1 MRYLI
6 LNPSQKQ
13 AAEHLDGPLL
23 VSAGPGS
30 GKTRV
35 IVERIRFLVE
45 NGHAKKS
52 EILCL
57 TFSEKAA
64 QVMSDRLEEI
74 FGDVSEMHISTFH
87 SFCHDILG
95 DNVLET
101 GIGITDVIDRASLL
115 VWGLKN
121 IDDFKFEHIEIGNN
135 AAEVIESLIDG
146 ISTFKDELVDAEE
159 LRAYLDKKLSQEDI
173 HPEERDYLYKLDDM
187 YKVYVKHVEF
197 LRSAKLIDFDDMIVL
212 TNEKLQEK
220 PNMLKNYQNKFKYVL
235 VDEFQDNNFAQFQ
248 LVRQLTPEGNLT
260 VVGDS
265 DQSIYKFQGAYDR
278 IFQHFKEAY
287 PKATE
292 VILPENYRSPKNLVE
307 LAGKLLEPVIGREP
321 KKLFSNKDDQSKTIV
336 VRCNN
341 EMGEVEYV
349 VNQIKEILNAS
360 PEYSFK
366 DFAVLSRKRADGKKF
381 AQSLNAFNIPANY
394 VGDTKIFTSSTGK
407 NMLSYLKIMANPTT
421 SGRHI
426 YRVLRL
432 HGISEQ
438 NISKIMYESSR
449 KARKSDTDNDFVYDS
464 LNDEIAGIT
473 QKSEL
478 RELSELFSRITKLE
492 TMQSVSESILQVMMK
507 ETDLYK
513 NLTRDDTLESRNQQS
528 VLKEIFKIAQQFENL
543 NPDETINDFL
553 GYLESLDKFDI
564 ETEEGLESDNT
575 VQVSTIH
582 QSKGKE
588 FPFVFVVDVAQ
599 RKMPLKY
606 NPKTFY
612 VPDEL
617 SKGLMI
623 HDTGKESYI
632 KEERRLLYVAMTR
645 ASNQLFMIFPIKYTR
660 NKRPNK
666 PSQFLEELKYE
677 ENNLIELVEFNGK
690 TQESMLQEQE
700 RLGILKNEYAGQAIT
715 HLNQMQFQSAINR
728 IIDLAKIDYFEK
740 NKTLDGFSFESI
752 LQSED
757 NIELE
762 NQLFENKIPLI
773 NKEKLQL
780 SKSKFSVYQE
790 CPLEYKFSHI
800 LRVPTSKGTAQYMGN
815 AFHKVVEILAGIEKQ
830 GRTPTY
836 EEALN
841 TLEKTW
847 NSNSYLKKPKKKE
860 AEDRQ
865 LVENMLQTYIS
876 WLESNPNTVVDVEKE
891 FQLEFE
897 GVKVTGNID
906 RIEKTPEGKYHI
918 VDFKT
923 GKSIPSGIMKNIS
936 EDLQMNLYSLGV
948 EKLYNE
954 LPERTSLYY
963 IRNQKVIPYD
973 VEQSKVTQ
981 VKKQLEENTKSILNE
996 EFDATP
1002 GQPCRNCNYN
1012 DICDFKATTS

>member
-1 MRYLI
+1 MV
-6 LNPSQKQ
+6 LNDSQKQ
-13 AAEHLDGPLL
+13 AVEHLDSPLL

-35 IVERIRFLVE
+35 IVERIKFLVE
-45 NGHAKKS
+45 NNHAKKS

-64 QVMSDRLEEI
+64 QVMSGRLEEI
-74 FGDVSEMHISTFH
+74 FGDVSEMQISTFH

-101 GIGITDVIDRASLL
+101 GIGITDIIDRASLL

-121 IDDFKFEHIEIGNN
+121 IDSFGFEHIEIGSN

-146 ISTFKDELVDAEE
+146 ISTFKDELVSSDE
-159 LRAYLDKKLSQEDI
+159 LREYLDKKQSQEDI
-173 HPEERDYLYKLDDM
+173 NIEERDYLRMLDDLH
-187 YKVYVKHVEF
+187 KVYVKHIEF

-212 TNEKLQEK
+212 TNEKLKEK
-220 PNMLKNYQNKFKYVL
+220 PNMLKKYQKKFKHIL

-248 LVRQLTPEGNLT
+248 LVQQLTPEGNLT
-260 VVGDS
+260 VVGDA

-287 PKATE
+287 PDSTE
-292 VILPENYRSPKNLVE
+292 IILAENYRSPKNLVE
-307 LAGKLLEPVIGREP
+307 LAGQLLEPIIGKEP
-321 KKLFSNKDDQSKTIV
+321 KKLFSNKDDKSKTIV

-341 EMGEVEYV
+341 DMAEVEYV
-349 VNQIKEILNAS
+349 VNQIKEILNS
-360 PEYSFK
+360 NSEYSFK

-394 VGDTKIFTSSTGK
+394 VGDTKIFTSATGK

-421 SGRHI
+421 SGMHI

-438 NISKIMYESSR
+438 NISKIMYQASR

-464 LNDEIAGIT
+464 LCDDISEIT
-473 QKSEL
+473 QKPEL
-478 RELSELFSRITKLE
+478 RELSDLFSRITKLE

-513 NLTRDDTLESRNQQS
+513 SLTREDTLENRNYQTI
-528 VLKEIFKIAQQFENL
+528 LKEIFKIAQQFENL
-543 NPDETINDFL
+543 NPDGTIDDFL

-617 SKGLMI
+617 SKGLMM

-645 ASNQLFMIFPIKYTR
+645 AINQLFIIFPIKYTS

-666 PSQFLEELKYE
+666 PSQFLDELNYD
-677 ENNLIELVEFNGK
+677 ENDLIELIDFNGK
-690 TQESMLQEQE
+690 TQESMLQDQE
-700 RLGILKNEYAGQAIT
+700 RLDILKNDYAGQAIT
-715 HLNQMQFQSAINR
+715 HLNQMQFQSAVKR

-740 NKTLDGFSFESI
+740 NKTLDGFSAESF
-752 LQSED
+752 LKSED
-757 NIELE
+757 NEELE
-762 NQLFENKIPLI
+762 SQLFENKIPLV
-773 NKEKLQL
+773 NKEKLRL

-790 CPLEYKFSHI
+790 CPLEYKFSHV
-800 LRVPTSKGTAQYMGN
+800 LQVPTIQGTAQYMGN
-815 AFHKVVEILAGIEKQ
+815 AFHKVVEILAGIEME
-830 GRTPTY
+830 GRKPTY
-836 EEALN
+836 EEALE

-847 NSNSYLKKPKKKE
+847 NSNAYLKKPKKKE
-860 AEDRQ
+860 QEDRQ

-876 WLESNPNTVVDVEKE
+876 WLESNPNSVVDVEKK

-897 GVKVTGNID
+897 GIKITGDID
-906 RIEKTPEGKYHI
+906 RIEKTPAGKYHI

-923 GKSIPSGIMKNIS
+923 GKSIPSGIIKNIS
-936 EDLQMNLYSLGV
+936 EDIQMNLYALGV

-954 LPERTSLYY
+954 LPERSSLYY
-963 IRNQKVIPYD
+963 IRNEKTIPYD
-973 VEQSKVTQ
+973 VDATKVEEI
-981 VKKQLEENTKSILNE
+981 KKQLEENTKSILNE

-1002 GQPCRNCNYN
+1002 GKPCRNCSYK
-1012 DICDFKATTS
+1012 DICDYKVTTY

>member
-1 MRYLI
+1 MK

-13 AAEHLDGPLL
+13 AVEHLDGPLL
-23 VSAGPGS
+23 ISAGPGS

-35 IVERIRFLVE
+35 IVERIKFLVE

-64 QVMSDRLEEI
+64 QEMSNRLEEI
-74 FGDVSEMHISTFH
+74 FGNISEMQISTFH

-95 DNVLET
+95 DNVLDT
-101 GIGITDVIDRASLL
+101 GIGVTDVIDRASLM

-121 IDDFKFEHIEIGNN
+121 IDKFGFEHIEIGNN
-135 AAEVIESLIDG
+135 AAEAIESLIDG
-146 ISTFKDELVDAEE
+146 ISTFKDELVSSQE
-159 LRAYLDKKLSQEDI
+159 LREYLDKKLSQDI
-173 HPEERDYLYKLDDM
+173 INPEERDYLYKLEDLH
-187 YKVYVKHVEF
+187 KVYVKHIEY
-197 LRSAKLIDFDDMIVL
+197 LRKAKLIDFDDMIVL
-212 TNEKLQEK
+212 TNEKLKEK
-220 PNMLKNYQNKFKYVL
+220 PNMLKNYQNRFKHVL

-248 LVRQLTPEGNLT
+248 LVRQLTPKGNLT

-287 PKATE
+287 PDATE
-292 VILPENYRSPKNLVE
+292 VILAENYRSPKNLVE
-307 LAGKLLEPVIGREP
+307 LAGQLLEPVVGREP
-321 KKLFSNKDDQSKTIV
+321 KKLFSNKDDKSRTIV

-341 EMGEVEYV
+341 DMAEVEYV
-349 VNQIKEILNAS
+349 VNQIKEILNS
-360 PEYSFK
+360 NSEYSFK
-366 DFAVLSRKRADGKKF
+366 DFAVLSRKRSDGKKF
-381 AQSLNAFNIPANY
+381 AQSLNAFNIQANY
-394 VGDTKIFTSSTGK
+394 VGDTKIFTSATGR
-407 NMLSYLKIMANPTT
+407 NILSYLKIMADPTT

-438 NISKIMYESSR
+438 NISKIMYQASS
-449 KARKSDTDNDFVYDS
+449 KARKSDTDNDFVFDS
-464 LNDEIAGIT
+464 LNDEIPGLS
-473 QKSEL
+473 QKLEL
-478 RELSELFSRITKLE
+478 KELSELFSRIIKLE
-492 TMQSVSESILQVMMK
+492 TIQSVSDSILQVMMK

-513 NLTRDDTLESRNQQS
+513 NLTREDTLESRNQQTI
-528 VLKEIFKIAQQFENL
+528 LKEIFKIAQQYENL
-543 NPDETINDFL
+543 NTEGTIADFL

-606 NPKTFY
+606 NAKTFY

-617 SKGLMI
+617 SKGLMQ

-645 ASNQLFMIFPIKYTR
+645 ATNQLFLVFPTKYTN

-666 PSQFLEELKYE
+666 PSQFLEELDY
-677 ENNLIELVEFNGK
+677 ENNDLIELIDFKGK
-690 TQESMLQEQE
+690 TQESMLQDQE
-700 RLGILKNEYAGQAIT
+700 RLDILKNEYAGQAIT
-715 HLNQMQFQSAINR
+715 HLNQMQFQSAIQR

-740 NKTLDGFSFESI
+740 NKTLDGFSPESI
-752 LQSED
+752 LKSEE
-757 NIELE
+757 NHELE
-762 NQLFENKIPLI
+762 SQLFENKIPLV
-773 NKEKLQL
+773 NKETLRL
-780 SKSKFSVYQE
+780 SKSKFSVYEE
-790 CPLEYKFSHI
+790 CPLEYKFAHI
-800 LRVPTSKGTAQYMGN
+800 LRVPTRAGTAQYMGN
-815 AFHKVVEILAGIEKQ
+815 AFHKVAEILAGVEKQ
-830 GRTPTY
+830 GRKPTY
-836 EEALN
+836 KEALEV
-841 TLEKTW
+841 LEKTW
-847 NSNSYLKKPKKKE
+847 NSHSYLGEPKKKE
-860 AEDRQ
+860 QEDRQ
-865 LVENMLQTYIS
+865 MVEKMLQTYIS
-876 WLESNPNTVVDVEKE
+876 WLESNENTLVDVEKD

-897 GVKVTGNID
+897 GVKITGNID

-923 GKSIPSGIMKNIS
+923 GKSIPSGIAKNIS
-936 EDLQMNLYSLGV
+936 EDIQMNLYSLGV
-948 EKLYNE
+948 EKLYKE

-963 IRNQKVIPYD
+963 IRNEKMIPYNVD
-973 VEQSKVTQ
+973 KSKVMEI
-981 VKKQLEENTKSILNE
+981 KKQLEEYTKSILNE

-1002 GQPCRNCNYN
+1002 GNPCRNCDYR
-1012 DICDFKATTS
+1012 DICDYKITQY